1 MISLQLFCQKM
12 AEIGGLIRL
21 PELMILAIVTI
32 IVTSVQIL
40 QVAPAT
46 LILLLIKIVRSIIL
60 VTPQLLADPSLFHL
74 ILQI

>member
-1 MISLQLFCQKM
+1 MISLQVFCQTM
-12 AEIGGLIRL
+12 VEIGGRIRL

-40 QVAPAT
+40 QVARAT

-60 VTPQLLADPSLFHL
+60 VTLQLRADLLLSHL